1 MNDWIN
7 SVTAYYITKNAQGDQ
22 WATRAELFAATTFY
36 SWWVVRVPTK
46 NDYTI
51 VLSDEQHDNAT
62 TRYIY
67 NNGWEYQYTVN
78 ETAMTQAQLDAL
90 NSWITSAK
98 VTTYDNYK
106 EFTPWG
112 TATTGYVVTKT
123 ASGYEWAAPSGWD
136 VMVSSQSWNI
146 LTSWMKI
153 WAWTE
158 SDYQNLGSYDQNTVY
173 LTI

>member
-1 MNDWIN
+1 VNDWIN

-106 EFTPWG
+106 EFNPWW

-123 ASGYEWAAPSGWD
+123 ASGYEWSAPTWWISNVTTGT
-136 VMVSSQSWNI
+136 
-146 LTSWMKI
+146 TSRATGI
-153 WAWTE
+153 WVWTQAE
-158 SDYQNLGSYDQNTVY
+158 FALITPDWS
-173 LTI
+173 TIYIVF